1 MIKKFLIT
9 RPIHDKET
17 AYLYSFS
24 KACVQIAKED
34 KKIHLEELAGN
45 MANRKRVEISLR
57 EKHKTLVFLNG
68 HGDNETV
75 FGHNDK
81 PILDQKNVGLTKD
94 KIVYALACN
103 SLVKLGP
110 LSIKNGAKAYVGY
123 KDEFMW
129 IGDPFRSAVPDKDKN
144 SAPFRKI
151 CHILISNLLKGTK
164 VKDAVRKTKE
174 ECKKLIKQYGTSE
187 DDFGDAPSI
196 GLALSWDLSS
206 LDLVGDPEAT
216 F

>member
-1 MIKKFLIT
+1 
-9 RPIHDKET
+9 
-17 AYLYSFS
+17 
-24 KACVQIAKED
+24 
-34 KKIHLEELAGN
+34 
-45 MANRKRVEISLR
+45 
-57 EKHKTLVFLNG
+57 
-68 HGDNETV
+68 
-75 FGHNDK
+75 
-81 PILDQKNVGLTKD
+81 
-94 KIVYALACN
+94 
-103 SLVKLGP
+103 
-110 LSIKNGAKAYVGY
+110 
-123 KDEFMW
+123 MW